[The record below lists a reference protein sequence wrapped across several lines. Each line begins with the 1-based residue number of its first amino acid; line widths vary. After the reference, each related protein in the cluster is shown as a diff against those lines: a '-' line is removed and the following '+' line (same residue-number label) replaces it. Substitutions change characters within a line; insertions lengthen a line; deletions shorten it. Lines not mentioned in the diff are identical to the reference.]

1 MVVQRMWLVRR
12 GWRLLLTENRPSMS
26 VSRISSSIVDSLQTG
41 GMLMVGH
48 LHGAFRSVEL
58 DVDIGSSALDY
69 AALQKSEVPLHPL
82 HPY

>member
-12 GWRLLLTENRPSMS
+12 GWRLLLTENQPSMS
-26 VSRISSSIVDSLQTG
+26 VSRISSSTVDSLQRG
-41 GMLMVGH
+41 LVIVGH

-82 HPY
+82 DLY

>member
-12 GWRLLLTENRPSMS
+12 GWRLPLTENQPSMS
-26 VSRISSSIVDSLQTG
+26 VSRISSSIVDFLQRG
-41 GMLMVGH
+41 VVIVGH

-69 AALQKSEVPLHPL
+69 AALQKSEVPLHPRN
-82 HPY
+82 PY